1 MVRYSQHMYTILI
14 QKMHSSGII
23 RYNDVINDMTF
34 FSKAKFTKLIM
45 VNQNH
50 SNCGELLILILDT
63 LFRVPAKLYLPTYS
77 GDRIRAKGN
86 SGDTVI
92 KDKDTDNRRKEVS
105 H

>member
-1 MVRYSQHMYTILI
+1 MIRYSQHMYTILI

-50 SNCGELLILILDT
+50 SNCGDFQNNNIIILTYFMYARLCLNYQLILVT
-63 LFRVPAKLYLPTYS
+63 
-77 GDRIRAKGN
+77 
-86 SGDTVI
+86 
-92 KDKDTDNRRKEVS
+92 E
-105 H
+105 

>member
-50 SNCGELLILILDT
+50 SNCGELLI
-63 LFRVPAKLYLPTYS
+63 FN
-77 GDRIRAKGN
+77 IRHF
-86 SGDTVI
+86 I
-92 KDKDTDNRRKEVS
+92 
-105 H
+105 